1 MMGDHATM
9 KLANVNALC
18 QWANLP
24 FDKSRQRV
32 LAKLLPGF
40 QDRVRRLDDINVED
54 VEYAFQKPVDTP
66 R

>member
-9 KLANVNALC
+9 KLANVNTLC
-18 QWANLP
+18 QWADLP

-40 QDRVRRLDDINVED
+40 QDRVRRLDNISVED
-54 VEYAFQKPVDTP
+54 VEYAFQKPVDIP